1 MYLPALEGYIP
12 DAMVKTLQYLVEFC
26 CLVRQNILDTVSIEK
41 LNKLLTLYHESR
53 QVFIS
58 TGVRTHGQPPRQHCL
73 VHYPKL
79 IRAFGAPNGLCSSIT
94 ESKHIKAV
102 KEPWRRS
109 NRFHALGQMLITN
122 QRLDKL
128 AAARVNF
135 ESHGMLDGDFYKN
148 TLAQTGT

>member
-1 MYLPALEGYIP
+1 M
-12 DAMVKTLQYLVEFC
+12 
-26 CLVRQNILDTVSIEK
+26 
-41 LNKLLTLYHESR
+41 LYHESR
-53 QVFIS
+53 QVFID
-58 TGVRTHGQPPRQHCL
+58 TGVRTHSQPPRQHCL

-109 NRFHALGQMLITN
+109 NRFNALGQMLITN

-128 AAARVNF
+128 VAARVNF
-135 ESHGMLDGDFYKN
+135 ESRGMLDGDFYKN
-148 TLAQTGT
+148 TLAQIGASYSPLLILIFF